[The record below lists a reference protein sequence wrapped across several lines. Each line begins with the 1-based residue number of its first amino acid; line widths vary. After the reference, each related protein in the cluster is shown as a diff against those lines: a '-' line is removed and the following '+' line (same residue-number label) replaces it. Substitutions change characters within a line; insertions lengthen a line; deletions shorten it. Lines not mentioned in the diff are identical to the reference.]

1 MEPREETA
9 EQALIYND
17 KKKRAIHKKLYIRTV
32 VLLDNKSTMDLF
44 CNPDLVEYIQKV
56 KEPLRIQYNGRDVSV
71 NQKYNVPGYN
81 NKVWFSRIY
90 ITKIVELK
98 NLT

>member
-1 MEPREETA
+1 MKA
-9 EQALIYND
+9 MHNKVDQ
-17 KKKRAIHKKLYIRTV
+17 RTV
-32 VLLDNKSTMDLF
+32 VLLYSEYTMDLF